1 MKDSMKM
8 HFDFVGVCLFVL
20 WWLEYM
26 VSRGMNSLERY
37 VGSFCWKAKVI
48 WVAFHEQEITELKL
62 HMTVT
67 ISLAA

>member
-1 MKDSMKM
+1 
-8 HFDFVGVCLFVL
+8 
-20 WWLEYM
+20 M

-62 HMTVT
+62 HMIVT